1 MEEIKKILEKL
12 LMDTGIETPVLQ
24 NRSLLVWSK
33 VVGETIAKNSS
44 AEEVKHG
51 KLIVKVSTPVW
62 RNELILRKKEI
73 LEKLNKALG
82 KKVIKDIKL
91 L

>member
-1 MEEIKKILEKL
+1 MEEIKKTLEKL

-24 NRSLLVWSK
+24 HRSLLVWSK

-44 AEEVKHG
+44 PEEVKHG